1 MTEYQ
6 KPKEVS
12 ATLGRFENGGIVA
25 GVAAENQRLLAQKEA
40 SVMLGYSE
48 NSNILAKMRMS
59 KNKGKWEFMLRFII
73 FNGEARYPPDCLNE
87 DIKKLKRGVS
97 SCDK

>member
-12 ATLGRFENGGIVA
+12 ATLGRFENGG
-25 GVAAENQRLLAQKEA
+25 VAAENQRLLTQKEA

-73 FNGEARYPPDCLNE
+73 FNGEARYPLDWLNE